1 MILHVEKQE
10 SSFSRKRS
18 KKLLRT
24 LSRTAETTRFT
35 MVHLQETKVF
45 WFFFSKKNRL
55 LSTLHNSFAQLPPY
69 LVSLQLA

>member
-18 KKLLRT
+18 KKLLRA
-24 LSRTAETTRFT
+24 LSRTAQTTRFT
-35 MVHLQETKVF
+35 MTHLQETKVF
-45 WFFFSKKNRL
+45 GSFFKKNRL